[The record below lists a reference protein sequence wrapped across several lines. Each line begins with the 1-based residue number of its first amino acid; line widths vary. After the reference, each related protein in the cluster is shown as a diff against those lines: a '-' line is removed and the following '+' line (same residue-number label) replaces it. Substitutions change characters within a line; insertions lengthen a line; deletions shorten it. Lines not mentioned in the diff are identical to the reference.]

1 MNNQIFEQ
9 KLKQNAS
16 KLIIILIVD
25 ENCDFCIAYS
35 NLIKDVIS
43 DDKYRRYTFLIQIDQ
58 LDEPFDRYSELISN
72 KVPSIIFLYKDEILL
87 HKIGVLNRNQ
97 FLTKLESYIHKIIN

>member
-9 KLKQNAS
+9 KLKQNAN

-58 LDEPFDRYSELISN
+58 LDEPFDRYNELISN

-97 FLTKLESYIHKIIN
+97 FLSKLESYIHKIIN